1 MATAKQVNEFIK
13 TLSKLAQKEYQ
24 KRKKAGK
31 KWTLPSVCIAQAAL
45 ETGWGTSPMMIKA
58 NAYFGI
64 KAGTGWKGKV
74 YSTKTQECY
83 DGKNYT
89 TITDLFR
96 AYDSL
101 EDSVADYYDLIT
113 GLDRYAAACN
123 QTDPQ
128 KCIQAIKD
136 GGYATSP
143 TYVKNVMSIV
153 KQYDLTK
160 YDKEES
166 TVNKETTEKDV
177 INKVMSVARKE
188 VGYLEKKS
196 NSALDSKTANAGT
209 ANYTKYWRDI
219 KPEWQGQPWCAVFV
233 AWVLMKSFGLAM
245 AKKLLKHWP
254 YTYCPNMKDYFGLN
268 ANPKVGDIV
277 IFWRGGEFAHTGIVT
292 KVQGDRFW
300 TIEGNT
306 SGASGIIPNGGGV
319 CEKSYY
325 NSQLPGTKFCTLDWS
340 LVGTKVDQ
348 KPVPEGSSS
357 GKLNKAPKWVGK
369 VTATELNVRTW
380 PGVENETI
388 RSWPKLLKGNL
399 VDVCDTLKDGNGDN
413 WYYIRIAGKYFGFVS
428 AKYVSRT

>member
-1 MATAKQVNEFIK
+1 MTTTKQVNDFIK

-24 KRKKAGK
+24 KRKKSGK

-45 ETGWGTSPMMIKA
+45 ETGWGTSPMMVKA

-74 YSTKTQECY
+74 YSAKTQECY

-101 EDSVADYYDLIT
+101 EESVADYYDLIT

-123 QTDPQ
+123 KTDPQ
-128 KCIQAIKD
+128 MCIQAIKD
-136 GGYATSP
+136 GGYATAP
-143 TYVKNVMSIV
+143 AYVKNVMSIV
-153 KQYDLTK
+153 KQYNLTK
-160 YDKEES
+160 YDKEETNVS
-166 TVNKETTEKDV
+166 KKPAEKDT
-177 INKVMSVARKE
+177 INKVLDTAKKE

-196 NSALDSKTANAGT
+196 NSALDSKTANAGS

-233 AWVLMKSFGLAM
+233 SWILMKAFGLSV

-254 YTYCPNMKDYFGLN
+254 YVYCPTLGNLFKKN

-277 IFWRGGEFAHTGIVT
+277 IFYRGGEFAHTGIVT
-292 KVQGDRFW
+292 KVSGDRFW

-325 NSQLPGTKFCTLDWS
+325 NSQLPGTKFCTPDWS
-340 LVGTKVDQ
+340 LVGGKIDQ
-348 KPVPEGSSS
+348 KPVPEGSSC
-357 GKLNKAPKWVGK
+357 GKLNKKPKWVGK
-369 VTATELNVRTW
+369 VTATKLNVRTW

-399 VDVCDTLKDGNGDN
+399 VDVCDTLKDGDGDA
-413 WYYIRIAGKYFGFVS
+413 WYYIRIAGMYYGFVS
-428 AKYVSRT
+428 SKYIKKN

>member
-1 MATAKQVNEFIK
+1 MATTKQVNEFIK

-45 ETGWGTSPMMIKA
+45 ETGWGTSPMMVKA

-113 GLDRYAAACN
+113 GLDRYATACN

-128 KCIQAIKD
+128 KCIQAIKN

-143 TYVKNVMSIV
+143 TYVKNVISIV
-153 KQYDLTK
+153 NQYDLTK
-160 YDKEES
+160 YDKEGNS
-166 TVNKETTEKDV
+166 VNKKPTEKDV
-177 INKVMSVARKE
+177 IDKVLSVAKKE

-219 KPEWQGQPWCAVFV
+219 KPEWQGQPWCAIFD
-233 AWVLMKSFGLAM
+233 AWIFMQAFGLAM
-245 AKKLLKHWP
+245 AKKLLRHWP
-254 YTYCPNMKDYFGLN
+254 YTYCPDMKRYFKLN

-325 NSQLPGTKFCTLDWS
+325 NSQLPGTKFCTPDWS
-340 LVGTKVDQ
+340 LVGNKVDQ